1 MQLLF
6 RNRWIR
12 GLLWVTLAVL
22 ALWALLWA
30 VVPPLVKSQ
39 LPRLLGEQL
48 GRKVGIGAVDFK
60 PWTLELSAR
69 DLTVATADGQST
81 QARINRVYLNAE
93 IKSLLRLAPVLDAV
107 HLDGPRLSVTRRAD
121 GTLDIDDVRKQFSSD
136 PTPNQ
141 KKSNEPFKFALHD
154 VIVQNGAVDFVDKVT
169 DSKHALQDLQLRV
182 PELSSLASA
191 RETKVE
197 PRLSFKLDGVAF
209 EARGSSTPY
218 ADSRRSDATLTFS
231 GLNVAPYLVYLP
243 AGLPVQP
250 ESGRLDARLTI
261 GYLQAPEPTL
271 KISGPITAHDVA
283 AANPAGEPLLAL
295 DQARITLADLSP
307 LQQKVVVARVEIDAP
322 RMALRRRQDG
332 TLALAQ
338 PVVQANKLG
347 EPAAGTAATADRS
360 KTAEAAAPTPVAAQ
374 SAEPTKPWQ
383 VSVQQIALKDGQL
396 VWVDRSTQPQAQ
408 AHLRQLQLQA
418 SDVAYPFK
426 QPASFSGTAT
436 IGQQIPPGDVPLTT
450 PLAATSKDEAAG
462 TGLQFEGKAT
472 DASANVQWKLDPFA
486 FDLAKP
492 YLAQV
497 LVPTLRGTVSAHG
510 ALDWQ
515 AAAEPRAAASGATE
529 QAIAPPT
536 ARTVLRLDQ
545 LLLDQVALI
554 DADGAKA
561 DKPLASV
568 AKLELAGA
576 TIDLAQRTAQIGNL
590 KIDDP
595 TVRIRRSAEG
605 RWMAQDWLKAGPAAD
620 APAALDTQ
628 AQPPGDALPA
638 WSLKLDRFTLKHG
651 DVTYTDAA
659 LAEQPVEAALTQL
672 DLQASNVA
680 YPLGPQTALSGS
692 AQVAAPPDEK
702 PAPLQFDGTVSAEG
716 GQVALKIDG
725 LPVAAAEPF
734 LTQFLSP
741 ALTGQA
747 TLDGAV
753 QWSVAPLDAPRG
765 SDAAVRLIVRAN
777 RLALEDVA
785 LKTGEAAPVRVG
797 RVEVTD
803 AGIDLSSQHVQVGRL
818 QIVDP
823 KVDVARDAAGRWMF
837 EDWLKQPP
845 QRKNDDLRAPSEPK
859 RRSPKAAQDAQAKGA
874 AETEHPAAK
883 TEEPT
888 GWSFALNDF
897 KLEGGDISYTD
908 RALAEQ
914 VVRAELVKL
923 QLQASKLAL
932 PFAEPAAFSGS
943 AQLNTADAGASSPL
957 TFSGKASDTQADVEV
972 RLEGLPFSAARP
984 FYAKFLK
991 PTLSGSATLDGAVR
1005 WQAATA
1011 VGNESDARLS
1021 LRANRLTLNDVALAD
1036 ANRRLV
1042 GIAQVTVA
1050 DATVNLSEQR
1060 VQIGKVEL
1068 RAPKADITRNADGQ
1082 WMFEDWLRSS
1092 AAAGDAGSGGAN
1104 KAAAQAPAWKV
1115 DLAQLSVSD
1124 GQFAYRDQALAT
1136 MPVELDLSKLELQ
1149 ADKLGLPFDRPA
1161 RFKGSALLA
1170 KDAS

>member
-12 GLLWVTLAVL
+12 GLLWAILAVL

-30 VVPPLVKSQ
+30 AVPLLVKSQ

-69 DLTVATADGQST
+69 DLMVATADGQST
-81 QARINRVYLNAE
+81 QARIDRVYLNAE
-93 IKSLLRLAPVLDAV
+93 IKSLLRLAPVLAAV
-107 HLDGPRLSVTRRAD
+107 HLDAPRLSVTRRAD

-271 KISGPITAHDVA
+271 KMSGPITAHDVA

-307 LQQKVVVARVEIDAP
+307 LQQKVVVARVEIDGP

-360 KTAEAAAPTPVAAQ
+360 KTAEAAVPTPVVAQ

-396 VWVDRSTQPQAQ
+396 MWVDRSTQPQAQ
-408 AHLRQLQLQA
+408 VHLRRLQLQA

-426 QPASFSGTAT
+426 QPASFRGTAT

-472 DASANVQWKLDPFA
+472 DASANVQWQVDPFA

-515 AAAEPRAAASGATE
+515 AAAEPRAAASGSAG
-529 QAIAPPT
+529 QAIALPT

-595 TVRIRRSAEG
+595 SVHIQRSAEG
-605 RWMAQDWLKAGPAAD
+605 RWMAQDWLKAKPPTD
-620 APAALDTQ
+620 APAALDAQ
-628 AQPPGDALPA
+628 AQPPGDAPPA
-638 WSLKLDRFTLKHG
+638 WSINLDRFALKHG

-659 LAEQPVEAALTQL
+659 LAERPVAAALTQL

-734 LTQFLSP
+734 LTQFLSL

-753 QWSVAPLDAPRG
+753 QWSVAPLDAPGG
-765 SDAAVRLIVRAN
+765 SDAGVRLMVRAN

-785 LKTGEAAPVRVG
+785 L
-797 RVEVTD
+797 
-803 AGIDLSSQHVQVGRL
+803 
-818 QIVDP
+818 
-823 KVDVARDAAGRWMF
+823 
-837 EDWLKQPP
+837 
-845 QRKNDDLRAPSEPK
+845 
-859 RRSPKAAQDAQAKGA
+859 
-874 AETEHPAAK
+874 
-883 TEEPT
+883 
-888 GWSFALNDF
+888 
-897 KLEGGDISYTD
+897 
-908 RALAEQ
+908 
-914 VVRAELVKL
+914 
-923 QLQASKLAL
+923 
-932 PFAEPAAFSGS
+932 
-943 AQLNTADAGASSPL
+943 
-957 TFSGKASDTQADVEV
+957 
-972 RLEGLPFSAARP
+972 
-984 FYAKFLK
+984 
-991 PTLSGSATLDGAVR
+991 
-1005 WQAATA
+1005 
-1011 VGNESDARLS
+1011 
-1021 LRANRLTLNDVALAD
+1021 
-1036 ANRRLV
+1036 
-1042 GIAQVTVA
+1042 
-1050 DATVNLSEQR
+1050 
-1060 VQIGKVEL
+1060 
-1068 RAPKADITRNADGQ
+1068 
-1082 WMFEDWLRSS
+1082 
-1092 AAAGDAGSGGAN
+1092 
-1104 KAAAQAPAWKV
+1104 
-1115 DLAQLSVSD
+1115 
-1124 GQFAYRDQALAT
+1124 
-1136 MPVELDLSKLELQ
+1136 
-1149 ADKLGLPFDRPA
+1149 
-1161 RFKGSALLA
+1161 
-1170 KDAS
+1170 